1 MSIVKMSYRS
11 ALGLALREEMQQD
24 ENVFVIGEDIGIY
37 GGNFGVTRHLLEE
50 FGPTRIVDAPIA
62 ESSYT
67 GLAVGAAMT
76 GLRPVVEMIFSDFVA
91 FAADS
96 LVNQA
101 AKIHYMYGGQS
112 KVPLVMRL
120 PAGHGTG
127 AAAQHSQNLE
137 AWFAH
142 VPGLKVVTPSTP
154 AQAKG
159 LLKAAIRD
167 DNPIVFV
174 EHKSLYGV
182 SGEVEDDPQFILPL
196 DQAVVEKTGSDVTI
210 IAWGRLLI
218 RAMAASIQLEEEG
231 ISAEI
236 VNPISLYPLDMATIE
251 ASVAKTGRVVIAHE
265 AAKTGGVGA
274 EISAR
279 LSEGSCFKKLKAPV
293 VRLAGLDVP
302 IPFSK
307 ELEAAVAPNREDI
320 KEAVYEVMEG

>member
-1 MSIVKMSYRS
+1 MSMVKMTYRA
-11 ALGLALREEMQQD
+11 ALNLALREEMRRD
-24 ENVFVIGEDIGIY
+24 KNILVIGEDIGIY

-101 AKIHYMYGGQS
+101 AKVHYMYGGQS
-112 KVPLVMRL
+112 RVPLVMRL

-167 DNPIVFV
+167 DNPVVFV
-174 EHKSLYGV
+174 EHKGLYGV
-182 SGEVEDDPQFILPL
+182 AGEVEDDPQFILPL
-196 DQAVVEKTGSDVTI
+196 DRAVVEKTGSDVTI

-279 LSEGSCFKKLKAPV
+279 LSEGPCFKKLKAPV